1 MGHSDTEV
9 AGERDVLVASLD
21 DARHAVL
28 AALTGVPVAL
38 LREPLIWPDG
48 SLLAIVKHLT
58 HLERWWFAHTFAGLD
73 MRFPRS
79 KDHPR
84 ADWRLESSDTAW
96 SIVALYRSACAQS
109 RLITERAGL
118 SDVAARRT
126 ADGEPVALRSVVLQ
140 MIGETSRHAGQADVL
155 RQLIDGIAESPPC
168 TARDQRGRDHVPRL
182 PNPPG

>member
-48 SLLAIVKHLT
+48 SLLAIVKHLA

-73 MRFPRS
+73 MRFPRPGTIRGRTGAS
-79 KDHPR
+79 SAPTQR
-84 ADWRLESSDTAW
+84 GASWRST
-96 SIVALYRSACAQS
+96 
-109 RLITERAGL
+109 
-118 SDVAARRT
+118 AAR
-126 ADGEPVALRSVVLQ
+126 
-140 MIGETSRHAGQADVL
+140 
-155 RQLIDGIAESPPC
+155 
-168 TARDQRGRDHVPRL
+168 ARRAA
-182 PNPPG
+182 